1 MLEKIKMSKSP
12 YNILVVTSMTFYAT
26 ANYFVTALRNSGC
39 NLFVCSDS
47 PSQLVNFIA
56 SGAVDVQTLIE
67 HAGMMPDLL
76 LFIEGG
82 SMQLF
87 PVGLEKLTCLTAW
100 YGIDTHMDY
109 QKHLRIA
116 RLFDATFI
124 AQKEY
129 VERLQQ
135 DGIRQVHWLPLA
147 FAPELMPESLQK
159 RDIDIAYIG
168 SDNAIMHPERHELL
182 AELSSQF
189 PLHYFGM
196 ASPTEMIA
204 TYARAKIVFNKS
216 VNNDLNMRY
225 FEALGAGAV
234 LVTDPIVKNGVEEIF
249 VRDRHFFEYQNK
261 GALVELVQRLL
272 TNSELESFGEQARQ
286 WILTQHTY
294 QHRAAA
300 LLKILSESKKISHPV
315 SVEYFGALFALHMM
329 PAALKAVA
337 SALRQQ
343 QGGRK
348 QKLLAGLVGIGL
360 AGIIMLSHIVEKGFA
375 IARRR

>member
-1 MLEKIKMSKSP
+1 VREKAKMSNSP
-12 YNILVVTSMTFYAT
+12 YNILVVTSMTSYAT
-26 ANYFVTALRNSGC
+26 ANYLVTALRSSGC

-56 SGAVDVQTLIE
+56 AGAVDVQMLATR
-67 HAGMMPDLL
+67 AGITPDLL

-82 SMQLF
+82 TMQLF
-87 PVGLEKLTCLTAW
+87 PVGLEKLACLTAW

-116 RLFDATFI
+116 RLFDVTFI

-147 FAPELMPESLQK
+147 FAPELLPEKAQK
-159 RDIDIAYIG
+159 RTIDVAFVG
-168 SDNAIMHPERHELL
+168 SDNKDVHPERHQLL
-182 AELSSQF
+182 SVLRSRFSSHF
-189 PLHYFGM
+189 LGM
-196 ASPTEMIA
+196 ASPEKMMEIYST
-204 TYARAKIVFNKS
+204 AKIVFNKS

-234 LVTDPIVKNGVEEIF
+234 LVTDPIVGNGVEDTFI
-249 VRDRHFFEYQNK
+249 RNQHFFEFQDQTT
-261 GALVELVQRLL
+261 LVELVQRLL
-272 TNSELESFGEQARQ
+272 ANNELDNLGKEARQ
-286 WILTQHTY
+286 WALAHHTY
-294 QHRAAA
+294 QHRAVA
-300 LLKILSESKKISHPV
+300 LLKRLSESKKISHPV
-315 SVEYFGALFALHMM
+315 SVEYFGALLALHMT
-329 PAALKAVA
+329 PAALDAAA

-348 QKLLAGLVGIGL
+348 QKLLVGMAGIGL

-375 IARRR
+375 IVRRR